1 MRDYLLSFGRERL
14 EQTGATHTV
23 NNQLVK
29 ARKKTHN
36 RWFEMQ
42 DSIAY
47 WNDFMM
53 PKIVYIEIM
62 SGGKNAA
69 FPAFTYDEKGHVVMN
84 TGYIMSSDT
93 ENLHYLL
100 GVLNS
105 KVGKFIIH
113 HHVIQLGE
121 SGYRVLAQYVT
132 KFPIV
137 HHPPQEKLI
146 TDIVSQL
153 LKAPTPEKERALNAL
168 VCEAYG
174 LTDQER
180 EYIEVL

>member
-1 MRDYLLSFGRERL
+1 M
-14 EQTGATHTV
+14 
-23 NNQLVK
+23 K
-29 ARKKTHN
+29 
-36 RWFEMQ
+36 
-42 DSIAY
+42 
-47 WNDFMM
+47 

-137 HHPPQEKLI
+137 HHPPQEKAI
-146 TDIVSQL
+146 TDLVGQL
-153 LKAPTPEKERALNAL
+153 LAAPTPEKERALNAL
-168 VCEAYG
+168 ICEAYG
-174 LTDQER
+174 LTEQER
-180 EYIEVL
+180 EYIEAL